1 MIHLGLA
8 VKNHD
13 GLETLLELHGLCIAQ
28 EGGYWVKFEVFEVT
42 PTSHIPH
49 GVSYSLTLHDKYN
62 QRVMGFDNAHTPKGG
77 KRKRFQGQI
86 IEYDHHHK
94 DEKCKGIPYLF
105 DTPAQLIIDFWKA
118 VNETLKRHGV
128 IK

>member
-1 MIHLGLA
+1 MIYLGLA

-13 GLETLLELHGLCIAQ
+13 QLESLLELHGLCIAQ

-62 QRVMGFDNAHTPKGG
+62 QRVMGFDNAHTPKAG
-77 KRKRFQGQI
+77 KRKRF
-86 IEYDHHHK
+86 
-94 DEKCKGIPYLF
+94 
-105 DTPAQLIIDFWKA
+105 
-118 VNETLKRHGV
+118 
-128 IK
+128 